1 MSALAKSRK
10 SLASLAGAS
19 AVVLALASGAASA
32 QVRITEWMYSPVV
45 SAGEFVE
52 LTNMGG
58 AAVDFAGYSY
68 DDDSRLPG
76 VFSLA
81 GFGLV
86 QVGESVVFTQIA
98 AADFRLAWGL
108 PASVKVL
115 GGVTNNLGR
124 NDEINIFSGNALV
137 DRLTYGDQ
145 NFPGSIRTQG
155 TSGRPGSAGAI
166 GANIPALWVFAVVG
180 DAEQSVRTN
189 SGLGDIGSPG
199 FTSFAP
205 STTVVPVPGAALL
218 MAGGLA
224 LIGFA
229 ARRRNAG

>member
-1 MSALAKSRK
+1 MSARTFLSVT
-10 SLASLAGAS
+10 LGAS
-19 AVVLALASGAASA
+19 AVALTLAAGTASA
-32 QVRITEWMYSPVV
+32 QIRITEWMYNPVV

-52 LTNMGG
+52 LTNMG
-58 AAVDFAGYSY
+58 ASAVNFAGYSY
-68 DDDSRLPG
+68 DDDSRIPG

-86 QVGESVVFTQIA
+86 QAGESVVFTEMA

-108 PASVKVL
+108 SSSVKVL

-124 NDEINIFSGNALV
+124 NDEINIFNGNTLV

-145 NFPGSIRTQG
+145 NFPGTLRTQG

-166 GANIPALWVFAVVG
+166 GANNPALWLFSVVG
-180 DAEQSVRTN
+180 DVEGSIRTN
-189 SGLGDIGSPG
+189 GGQGDIGSPG

-205 STTVVPVPGAALL
+205 STTVIPVPGAALL
-218 MAGGLA
+218 MTGGLA

-229 ARRRNAG
+229 ARRRSAR